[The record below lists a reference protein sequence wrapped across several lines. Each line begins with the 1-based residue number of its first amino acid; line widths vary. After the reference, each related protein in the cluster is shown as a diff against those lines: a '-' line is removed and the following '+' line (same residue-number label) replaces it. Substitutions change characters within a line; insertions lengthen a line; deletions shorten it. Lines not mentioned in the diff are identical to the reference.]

1 VLKRIKPVIRVGE
14 GEITTQNFIL
24 NQSNQQFHRMK
35 NLFFIATLFCF
46 AGSSLQAQSVNDE
59 LELQAFTRRFMAAYN
74 AQDHA
79 AIGKMYTD
87 DAVRIDQQGKQIVG
101 AENIA
106 NYFAEQFRNNNATLL
121 LKHTGI
127 SWSDA
132 EHAWVAKGNYEVY
145 GKTIVYDIPINIV
158 GSYANAMQKKDGEW
172 KIAKSVLTP
181 PDMSK
186 IKAEIKDIEDAWA
199 AAFNAKDVATIMGFY
214 ADDAI
219 SMNDDQPMLVG
230 KAAIQK
236 GVEEEMARRKGNTK
250 VVFETLDLY
259 GDENRV
265 TEVGKTTITDSAGKV
280 IYTGKYMAV
289 WEKRNGKWLTI
300 RDISNDDVKEK

>member
-1 VLKRIKPVIRVGE
+1 
-14 GEITTQNFIL
+14 
-24 NQSNQQFHRMK
+24 MK
-35 NLFFIATLFCF
+35 NILLLAALLCIAGGNLH
-46 AGSSLQAQSVNDE
+46 AQSLNDE
-59 LELQAFTRRFMAAYN
+59 QELQAFARRFMAAYN

-79 AIGKMYTD
+79 ALRKMYTD
-87 DAVRIDQQGKQIVG
+87 DAVRIDQQGNQIAG

-106 NYFAEQFRNNNATLL
+106 KYYQEQFIKNNATLL
-121 LKHTGI
+121 IRQTGI

-145 GKTIVYDIPINIV
+145 GKTIVYDIAIDIV

-172 KIAKSVLTP
+172 KIAKSWLSQ
-181 PDMSK
+181 PDLSN
-186 IKAEIKDIEDAWA
+186 IKAEIKAIEDAWA
-199 AAFNAKDVATIMGFY
+199 AAATAKDVATIVGFY

-230 KAAIQK
+230 RAAIQK
-236 GVEEEMARRKGNTK
+236 GVEEEMARRKANTM

-259 GDENRV
+259 GDEKRV
-265 TEVGKTTITDSAGKV
+265 TEVGKTTITDNAGKV

-300 RDISNDDVKEK
+300 RDISNDDAK

>member
-1 VLKRIKPVIRVGE
+1 MFGGTKAYI
-14 GEITTQNFIL
+14 F
-24 NQSNQQFHRMK
+24 MK
-35 NLFFIATLFCF
+35 NILFLAALICIA
-46 AGSSLQAQSVNDE
+46 AGSVHAQSVNDE
-59 LELQAFTRRFMAAYN
+59 QELQAFARRYMAAYN

-87 DAVRIDQQGKQIVG
+87 DAVRIDQAGKEIKG
-101 AENIA
+101 AANITA
-106 NYFAEQFRNNNATLL
+106 YFADQFVKNNATLL
-121 LKHTGI
+121 IRQESI

-158 GSYANAMQKKDGEW
+158 GSYANAMQKKNGEW
-172 KIAKSVLTP
+172 KIAKSWLSQ
-181 PDMSK
+181 PDMSN
-186 IKAEIKDIEDAWA
+186 IKAEIKAIEDAWA
-199 AAFNAKDVATIMGFY
+199 AASTAKDVATIVGFY

-236 GVEEEMARRKGNTK
+236 GVEEEMARRKGDTK
-250 VVFETLDLY
+250 VAFETLDLY
-259 GDENRV
+259 GDETRV
-265 TEVGKTTITDSAGKV
+265 TEVGKTTITDSTGKV

-289 WEKRNGKWLTI
+289 WEKRNGKWLTV
-300 RDISNDDVKEK
+300 RDISNDDAK

>member
-1 VLKRIKPVIRVGE
+1 
-14 GEITTQNFIL
+14 
-24 NQSNQQFHRMK
+24 MK
-35 NLFFIATLFCF
+35 NILLFAALLCT
-46 AGSSLQAQSVNDE
+46 AGGNLHAQSANDE
-59 LELQAFTRRFMAAYN
+59 QELQAFARRFMAAYN

-79 AIGKMYTD
+79 ALRKMYTD
-87 DAVRIDQQGKQIVG
+87 DAVRIDQQGNQIAG

-106 NYFAEQFRNNNATLL
+106 KYFQEQFIKNNATLL
-121 LKHTGI
+121 IRQTSI
-127 SWSDA
+127 NWSDA

-145 GKTIVYDIPINIV
+145 GKTIVYDIAIDIV

-172 KIAKSVLTP
+172 KIAKSWLSQ
-181 PDMSK
+181 PDLSN
-186 IKAEIKDIEDAWA
+186 IKAEIKAIEDAWA
-199 AAFNAKDVATIMGFY
+199 AAATAKDVATIVGFY

-236 GVEEEMARRKGNTK
+236 GVEEEMARRKANTT
-250 VVFETLDLY
+250 VAFETLDLY
-259 GDENRV
+259 GNENRV

-280 IYTGKYMAV
+280 TYTGKYMAV

-300 RDISNDDVKEK
+300 RDISNDDAK

>member
-1 VLKRIKPVIRVGE
+1 MRKPTFFDTTPILRIF
-14 GEITTQNFIL
+14 QFH
-24 NQSNQQFHRMK
+24 SNQFNSMK

-46 AGSSLQAQSVNDE
+46 TGSSLQAQSVNDE

-79 AIGKMYTD
+79 AIGKMYTE

-101 AENIA
+101 AEKIA

-132 EHAWVAKGNYEVY
+132 EHAWVSKGNYEVY
-145 GKTIVYDIPINIV
+145 GKTIVYDIPIDIT
-158 GSYANAMQKKDGEW
+158 GSYANAMQKKEGEW

-186 IKAEIKDIEDAWA
+186 IKAEIQAIENAWA
-199 AAFNAKDVATIMGFY
+199 AASNAKDVATIVGFY

-219 SMNDDQPMLVG
+219 SMNDDKPMSVG
-230 KAAIQK
+230 KAEIQK
-236 GVEEEMARRKGNTK
+236 VVEAEVANRKGNTT
-250 VVFETLDLY
+250 VAFETMDVY
-259 GDENRV
+259 GDENQV
-265 TEVGKTTITDSAGKV
+265 TETGKTTVTDAAGKV
-280 IYTGKYMAV
+280 TYSGKYMAV

-300 RDISNDDVKEK
+300 RDISNDDAKEK

>member
-1 VLKRIKPVIRVGE
+1 
-14 GEITTQNFIL
+14 
-24 NQSNQQFHRMK
+24 MK
-35 NLFFIATLFCF
+35 NLFFIAALLCL

-87 DAVRIDQQGKQIVG
+87 DAVRIDQAGKQIEG
-101 AENIA
+101 AEKIA
-106 NYFAEQFRNNNATLL
+106 SFFAEQFRNNNATLL

-145 GKTIVYDIPINIV
+145 GKTIVYDIAIDIT
-158 GSYANAMQKKDGEW
+158 GSYANAMQKKNGEW
-172 KIAKSVLTP
+172 KIAKSVLGS

-186 IKAEIKDIEDAWA
+186 IKDEIQALNDTWA
-199 AAFNAKDVATIMGFY
+199 AASNAKDAATIMAFY
-214 ADDAI
+214 AEDAI
-219 SMNDDQPMLVG
+219 SMPDDKPVIVG

-236 GVEEEMARRKGNTK
+236 DIEEMFAKNKEGS
-250 VVFETLDLY
+250 VVTYETLDVF
-259 GDENRV
+259 GDENMV
-265 TEVGKTTITDSAGKV
+265 TETGKGTARNATGAV
-280 IYTGKYMAV
+280 IYNGKYMVV
-289 WEKRNGKWLTI
+289 WEKRNGKWLVI
-300 RDISNDDVKEK
+300 REIYNDDAKEK